1 LFFGLSLCQSD
12 GVAREDVLRV
22 DFFGLDDPNA
32 LTQVGTGTVWTRL
45 INSLVVGVER
55 DHILTVLNDVTQA
68 SAVVSGG
75 DWAFSTNGNARFRL
89 QYDGI
94 DNSTSLNRFGLNNF
108 NFGRQDGDAYHLAI
122 ATNSE
127 VNFQLAMFNGDES
140 SVIQWTAN
148 TGGVLTEF
156 YLLYEDFIGNV
167 DVFFT
172 CGAVQLDATC
182 TNGCDVVVD
191 LFSVAAPVVPISQT
205 EVVET
210 SSSFTFTFY
219 TPLSPLSTSNGSQ
232 LPIIATLLF
241 ASFILLVV

>member
-1 LFFGLSLCQSD
+1 MGTIVFFMRSFFWLAVLFFGLSLCQSD

-167 DVFFT
+167 D
-172 CGAVQLDATC
+172 
-182 TNGCDVVVD
+182 
-191 LFSVAAPVVPISQT
+191 LFSVAAPIVPISQT